1 MARQTVPGTNW
12 GIERVQMNIY
22 GEFLRMAKSHVADIT
37 ECEVLTD
44 EILKSARTFIG
55 NAIKWDSGAYRP
67 VADALHKRLLDEI
80 YKAEYDNEYYTR
92 YQCPD
97 ATNSYEYGNEIA
109 HREADK
115 LANELV
121 DELEDK
127 DISELYRVW
136 KGYKND

>member
-1 MARQTVPGTNW
+1 
-12 GIERVQMNIY
+12 
-22 GEFLRMAKSHVADIT
+22 MAKSHVADIT

-109 HREADK
+109 HREADR
-115 LANELV
+115 LANEV
-121 DELEDK
+121 VRELKGKSIEQ
-127 DISELYRVW
+127 IYNIL
-136 KGYKND
+136 KGYR

>member
-1 MARQTVPGTNW
+1 
-12 GIERVQMNIY
+12 MNIY

-44 EILKSARTFIG
+44 EIVKSARTFIG

-67 VADALHKRLLDEI
+67 VVDALHKRLLDEI
-80 YKAEYDNEYYTR
+80 YKAEYDNEYYAR
-92 YQCPD
+92 YQWPN

-115 LANELV
+115 KAQELI
-121 DELEDK
+121 DELK
-127 DISELYRVW
+127 DENIERLYTIL
-136 KGYKND
+136 KGYRQ

>member
-1 MARQTVPGTNW
+1 
-12 GIERVQMNIY
+12 
-22 GEFLRMAKSHVADIT
+22 MAKSHVATIR

-44 EILKSARTFIG
+44 EIVKSARTF
-55 NAIKWDSGAYRP
+55 
-67 VADALHKRLLDEI
+67 KRLLDEI

-136 KGYKND
+136 KGYKHD

>member
-1 MARQTVPGTNW
+1 
-12 GIERVQMNIY
+12 
-22 GEFLRMAKSHVADIT
+22 MAKSHVADIT

-92 YQCPD
+92 YNVQMQQTL
-97 ATNSYEYGNEIA
+97 TNTA
-109 HREADK
+109 MK
-115 LANELV
+115 LHIVRPTN
-121 DELEDK
+121 
-127 DISELYRVW
+127 
-136 KGYKND
+136 

>member
-1 MARQTVPGTNW
+1 
-12 GIERVQMNIY
+12 MNFY
-22 GEFLRMAKSHVADIT
+22 VEFNRMAKYHVADIT

-44 EILKSARTFIG
+44 EIVKSARTIIG

-136 KGYKND
+136 KGYKHD

>member
-1 MARQTVPGTNW
+1 MSVY
-12 GIERVQMNIY
+12 V
-22 GEFLRMAKSHVADIT
+22 EFYRMAKSHVANIN

-44 EILKSARTFIG
+44 EIIKSARTFIG

-67 VADALHKRLLDEI
+67 VADALHKRLLNDI
-80 YKAEYDNEYYTR
+80 YKAEYEVEYEKR
-92 YQCPD
+92 YQEP
-97 ATNSYEYGNEIA
+97 TSNNSYEYGNEIA

-115 LANELV
+115 LANKLV

-136 KGYKND
+136 KGYKHD

>member
-1 MARQTVPGTNW
+1 
-12 GIERVQMNIY
+12 MNIY

-109 HREADK
+109 HREADR
-115 LANELV
+115 LANEV
-121 DELEDK
+121 VRELKGKSIEQ
-127 DISELYRVW
+127 IYNIL
-136 KGYKND
+136 KGYR

>member
-37 ECEVLTD
+37 ECKVLTD

-92 YQCPD
+92 YQCPTP
-97 ATNSYEYGNEIA
+97 TNSYEYGNEIA
-109 HREADK
+109 HIEANKAAD
-115 LANELV
+115 ELV
-121 DELEDK
+121 EELKNK

-136 KGYKND
+136 KGYKHD

>member
-1 MARQTVPGTNW
+1 
-12 GIERVQMNIY
+12 
-22 GEFLRMAKSHVADIT
+22 MAKSHVADIT

-44 EILKSARTFIG
+44 KIVKSARTFIG

-115 LANELV
+115 LANKLV

-136 KGYKND
+136 KGYKHD